1 MTLLLQ
7 WLHFGTLTTAVEE
20 LKEGERKR
28 KSIRL
33 ASALVTFMGN
43 ELELSMNCQSSEYL
57 LLLPLDSLVTFV
69 IHLTLDSTS
78 TYH

>member
-7 WLHFGTLTTAVEE
+7 WLHFGTLTTAVKE
-20 LKEGERKR
+20 LKDGERKR